1 MTTVGGSMS
10 SPPKTPVADADRP
23 AIVWF
28 RRDLRLTDN
37 PALQGAIASG
47 RPVIPLVILEDAAP
61 VRAPG
66 AAARW
71 WLDKSL
77 KALASD
83 LERRGSFLV
92 LRRGEPQAVLAA
104 LVEETG
110 AAALL
115 WNRTYEPPL
124 DARDAALGDGLRDQ
138 GVAACACESKLLL
151 DPSAVR
157 TKTGGPYGVF
167 TPFWRTAREQIPSE
181 PPRPAPKTIKPPTR
195 WPKSEA
201 LASWKLHPAG
211 PDWSEGFDWAPGEAG
226 AKALLDVFLR
236 DKLQTYPADRDRPAV
251 DGSSRLSPHLAAG
264 EITPRQVFCAVQA
277 RLAAHGLEHQ
287 AEKFLSEL
295 GWREFDYGLLEQRP
309 TLAREPFKSG
319 LAGLKWRRSEADL
332 EAWRRGRTGYPIVD
346 AGMRQLWTLGWM
358 HNRVRLITASFLVK
372 HLLID
377 WREGEAWFWDCLVD
391 CDPANNPANWQWI
404 AGTGADAQPFFRIF
418 NPIAQG
424 GKFDPAGDY
433 VRQWVPELARAD
445 NSWIHAPWTA
455 SEQALADAGV
465 TLGDSYPKPIVAHEA
480 ARARALE
487 ALKAAR
493 LTAA

>member
-1 MTTVGGSMS
+1 MPPAPKSAAS
-10 SPPKTPVADADRP
+10 SGPAEPDRP
-23 AIVWF
+23 ALVWF
-28 RRDLRLTDN
+28 RRDLRLADN
-37 PALQGAIASG
+37 SALHGAIASG
-47 RPVIPLVILEDAAP
+47 RPVIPVVILEDDAP

-77 KALASD
+77 KALAAD
-83 LERRGSFLV
+83 LKTRGSRLI
-92 LRRGEPQAVLAA
+92 LRRGEPREVLSA
-104 LVEETG
+104 LVEQTG
-110 AAALL
+110 AATVL

-124 DARDAALGDGLRDQ
+124 DARDQAIGEALTKAD
-138 GVAACACESKLLL
+138 VAACACEGKLLL
-151 DPSAVR
+151 EPGGVR
-157 TKTGGPYGVF
+157 TKTGGAYGVF
-167 TPFWRTAREQIPSE
+167 TPFWRTARAQVSSE
-181 PPRPAPKTIKPPTR
+181 RPHPAPKSIKPPAH
-195 WPKSEA
+195 WPSSEA

-211 PDWSEGFDWAPGEAG
+211 PDWSAGFDWTPGEAG
-226 AKALLDVFLR
+226 AKALLESFLN

-264 EITPRQVFCAVQA
+264 EITPRQVYCAVQA

-287 AEKFLSEL
+287 AEKFLTEL
-295 GWREFDYGLLEQRP
+295 GWREFDYGLLEQTP
-309 TLAREPFKSG
+309 ALARDPFKTS
-319 LAGLKWRRSEADL
+319 LSGLKWRRSEADL

-377 WREGEAWFWDCLVD
+377 WRDGEAWFWDCLVD

-418 NPIAQG
+418 NPMTQG
-424 GKFDPAGDY
+424 EKFDPAGDY
-433 VRQWVPELARAD
+433 VRRWVPELARAD
-445 NSWIHAPWTA
+445 RRWIHAPWTA
-455 SEQALADAGV
+455 SDEALAEAGV
-465 TLGDSYPKPIVAHEA
+465 TLGETYPKPIVAHET
-480 ARARALE
+480 ARTRALD

-493 LTAA
+493 QAA